1 MPAARITATIFNLK
15 GKPTAEKIDLPA
27 IFSTP
32 IRPDVIKRAVLS
44 IQSKRLQPQGRD
56 PMAGKRT
63 TAESRGTGM
72 AMARVP
78 RVKGGGGRAKFAPST
93 VGGRQPHPPTSQK
106 TIVKRITKK
115 ESRLALFSAIAATA
129 SKKVVSLRGHS
140 IEEVLQIPLVVTDD
154 LAKLSQTK
162 EVEEVFSHLGV
173 GLDVDRVR
181 ASRKIRAG
189 KGKRRGRKMKQAVG
203 PLVVVGHDRGLV
215 KAAANLPGVDVATVN
230 VLNTEL
236 LAPGA
241 SAGRLT
247 LWTIG
252 AIEQLGRLY
261 SEEVVA

>member
-1 MPAARITATIFNLK
+1 MPAARKTATIFNLK
-15 GKPTAEKIDLPA
+15 GKPTTEKIELPP

-44 IQSKRLQPQGRD
+44 IQSKRIQPQGRN

-72 AMARVP
+72 GIARVP

-106 TIVKRITKK
+106 RTVKIIPKK
-115 ESRLALFSAIAATA
+115 ENRLALFSAIAATA
-129 SKKVVSLRGHS
+129 SKTAVSLRGHS

-154 LAKLSQTK
+154 LAQLSQTK
-162 EVEEVFSHLGV
+162 EVEEVFLHLGV
-173 GLDVDRVR
+173 HLDVDRVR

-203 PLVVVGHDRGLV
+203 PLVVIGQDKGLA
-215 KAAANLPGVDVATVN
+215 KAAANLPGVDVAAVE

-247 LWTIG
+247 LWTAS
-252 AIEQLGRLY
+252 AIEQLGKLY
-261 SEEVVA
+261 SEEVVG